1 MSSTAGR
8 VIIQLLAFGLILAII
23 KIVYLFFDP
32 YNILDFIVFLAAG
45 IMLGGKV
52 PSNRRFLGL
61 LLALPAF
68 ALCLFFVIRNGYSSI
83 MHGIGTSYAISLIV
97 IPVATSIG
105 IFINAKRAHRISV
118 EKK

>member
-1 MSSTAGR
+1 MNSNAGR
-8 VIIQLLAFGLILAII
+8 SIIQLLAFGLILAVI
-23 KIVYLFFDP
+23 KLIYLFFEP

-52 PSNRRFLGL
+52 PPNRRFLGL

-68 ALCLFFVIRNGYSSI
+68 ALCLFLVIRIGYSSI
-83 MHGIGTSYAISLIV
+83 MNGVGTSYAISLIV

-105 IFINAKRAHRISV
+105 IYINAKRAHRISAG
-118 EKK
+118 KK